1 MAPEIRFNIKGRK
14 LTDLDVAIEFA
25 TKTFDIPPPIMV
37 QRLDDDGEGWTN
49 VGLYVHDVTY
59 GYSEVQF
66 NYN

>member
-1 MAPEIRFNIKGRK
+1 MTTEIRFDIKGRK
-14 LTDLDVAIEFA
+14 LTDLDVAVEFA
-25 TKTFDIPPPIMV
+25 TKTFEVPPPIMV

-49 VGLYVHDVTY
+49 VGLYLYDAGF